1 MLVNLYC
8 HHYLCPVL
16 LFDWQG
22 DVRLLQEMG
31 MDAYIGSRSLGPE
44 YCQVSIYKS
53 YLNMFRAMS
62 TLATVKTMSTSCTPS
77 ELYY

>member
-8 HHYLCPVL
+8 HHYSCPVL

-31 MDAYIGSRSLGPE
+31 MDAYRFSISWPRILPSKYIKKLSKYVSYGE
-44 YCQVSIYKS
+44 YVGNTKDNVY
-53 YLNMFRAMS
+53 N
-62 TLATVKTMSTSCTPS
+62 
-77 ELYY
+77 